1 MVNIEHVSF
10 PVTLEA
16 FTALQVAEIRR
27 EPTATELEL
36 FQDVVNMANEA
47 FQAAAQGD
55 AETVQAL
62 LDTINHVPPLDEDT
76 RHVAALCRGWVLLGC
91 NRGMEI
97 LKAAIDGTTYS

>member
-1 MVNIEHVSF
+1 MVNTENVSF

-27 EPTATELEL
+27 DPTATELEL
-36 FQDVVNMANEA
+36 FQEVVDMANEA
-47 FQAAAQGD
+47 FEAAAQGD

-62 LDTINHVPPLDEDT
+62 LDAINHDSPTDEYT

-91 NRGMEI
+91 SRGMEI
-97 LKAAIDGTTYS
+97 LESVIDGTTYS